1 MSTGIVGGYHTYNI
15 LEALLA
21 TLNQLAQAPTLFAM
35 GPAFGFYEECM
46 SECIN
51 YFTYF
56 LIKDTTELGKL
67 EDLSQW
73 AGLFAESTDAFSA
86 KGMPFTNTA
95 LLIDGKLFKTGSSV
109 DTEVEHGSFSY
120 HHSAN
125 GTNFQMLG
133 GAHGCIFGCFGAAGG
148 RTPDANMYHTYD
160 IAGQLEAADQRARQ
174 LFPLRDYSVNGFIC
188 FGDGAYPRGPNML
201 KGIIGPANAMEK
213 EFNHA
218 CNKVRV
224 AVEQIFH
231 VLVSN
236 FPYVDTA
243 RKMKIM
249 LQPVA
254 LKVKCAV
261 VFHNWHTCIYGNQ
274 ISEYFGVC
282 PPSLAQYLAL

>member
-1 MSTGIVGGYHTYNI
+1 MVSYSKLGAQWIQRWSMEASATTIALMEPISRCWVVPMAVYLVVLVLQEGEPLMPTY
-15 LEALLA
+15 
-21 TLNQLAQAPTLFAM
+21 T
-35 GPAFGFYEECM
+35 
-46 SECIN
+46 
-51 YFTYF
+51 
-56 LIKDTTELGKL
+56 K
-67 EDLSQW
+67 
-73 AGLFAESTDAFSA
+73 
-86 KGMPFTNTA
+86 
-95 LLIDGKLFKTGSSV
+95 
-109 DTEVEHGSFSY
+109 
-120 HHSAN
+120 
-125 GTNFQMLG
+125 
-133 GAHGCIFGCFGAAGG
+133 
-148 RTPDANMYHTYD
+148 YD